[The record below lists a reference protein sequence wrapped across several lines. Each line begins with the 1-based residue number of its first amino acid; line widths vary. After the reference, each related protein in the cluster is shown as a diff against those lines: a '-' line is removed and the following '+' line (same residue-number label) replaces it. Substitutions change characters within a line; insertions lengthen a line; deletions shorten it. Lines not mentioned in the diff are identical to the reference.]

1 MPLRQRIIQGA
12 VAIATR
18 ARNAAMR
25 ARAEITSRRFNP
37 TRGVVGSSLRA
48 VVAPAL
54 GGASGVFGRSTST
67 ARAVTSGAP
76 VVRSAIGRA
85 FSGGVGIVKNAFRP
99 TTLSA
104 LPKTIG
110 ANIIGAS
117 LPFIAYDVASAR
129 SISGGFKKFGGQ
141 VQEILSL
148 GINPLGGLIGI
159 GQRKGGDVIN
169 FAKGAKDIFTTP
181 TVDTRTD
188 FAGFN
193 LPDFPKQDFNI
204 STGAP
209 SVILPE
215 SIGGSL
221 GGGFSPSISVG
232 GAPDMTP
239 LLLALLGGGVGG
251 YLLGK
256 KKRKK
261 YKRKKR
267 KK

>member
-54 GGASGVFGRSTST
+54 GGASGIFGRSTAT
-67 ARAVTSGAP
+67 ARAASAGAP
-76 VVRSAIGRA
+76 VVRSAVGRA
-85 FSGGVGIVKNAFRP
+85 ATGVLATVKNAFRP

-117 LPFIAYDVASAR
+117 LPFIAYDVATSG
-129 SISGGFKKFGGQ
+129 SISEFGKKLGRQ
-141 VQEILSL
+141 TKEIAAL
-148 GINPLGGLIGI
+148 GINPLGALVGI
-159 GQRKGGDVIN
+159 GKDKTVDVIDWAKN
-169 FAKGAKDIFTTP
+169 FKPDAPVI
-181 TVDTRTD
+181 DTRND

-193 LPDFPKQDFNI
+193 LPEPNQTFNV

-209 SVILPE
+209 NIVFPE
-215 SIGGSL
+215 SLGGSL

-232 GAPDMTP
+232 GGPDLTP
-239 LLLALLGGGVGG
+239 LLLALLGGGAAG
-251 YLLGK
+251 YLLGR

>member
-1 MPLRQRIIQGA
+1 MPLRQRIVQGA

-18 ARNAAMR
+18 ARNAALR
-25 ARAEITSRRFNP
+25 ARAEITSRSFNP

-48 VVAPAL
+48 LVDTAL
-54 GGASGVFGRSTST
+54 GGASSIFGRSTAT
-67 ARAVTSGAP
+67 ARAASAGAP
-76 VVRSAIGRA
+76 VVRSAVGRA
-85 FSGGVGIVKNAFRP
+85 ATGFISTLKNAFRP

-110 ANIIGAS
+110 ANIVGAS
-117 LPFIAYDVASAR
+117 LPFVAYDVATSG
-129 SISGGFKKFGGQ
+129 SISEFGRKLGRQ
-141 VQEILSL
+141 AKEIVAL
-148 GINPLGGLIGI
+148 GINPLGALVGI
-159 GQRKGGDVIN
+159 GKDKTVDVIDWAKN
-169 FAKGAKDIFTTP
+169 FKDEPVTTP
-181 TVDTRTD
+181 TIDYS
-188 FAGFN
+188 GFS
-193 LPDFPKQDFNI
+193 LPETSQVFNV

-209 SVILPE
+209 NVVFPE
-215 SIGGSL
+215 SLGGSL

-232 GAPDMTP
+232 GGPDMTP
-239 LLLALLGGGVGG
+239 LLLALLGGGAAG